1 MRDTQGPRVS
11 LPEGQE
17 DFLEEVIMEQRFKS
31 RGDKRELLTKD
42 CQVGLTLATHISMET
57 GRVA

>member
-1 MRDTQGPRVS
+1 
-11 LPEGQE
+11 
-17 DFLEEVIMEQRFKS
+17 MEQRFKS

-42 CQVGLTLATHISMET
+42 CQVSLTLATHISMEM